1 MRQAQY
7 QPRSPPKKPGIYLLD
22 DDFDMF
28 MTNPRNAP
36 LHKED
41 YIVLEED
48 AILPGGAV
56 SLLSKDAIAIFI
68 QYTAVGVIYGG
79 IAALSFPLIKIYFG
93 AQGYQTRAY
102 NTLVNIPWSFKLF
115 MGALSDCVPICGLR
129 HKPWIL
135 IGWFICLVSLIVL
148 ACLSPGETSL
158 TTKVPNDHLSTYTL
172 LSIVA
177 SFGYVMSDCAS
188 DALVVTYAM
197 REPLAIRGRMQT
209 AIYTCRTVGEI
220 FSYLLVGI
228 LLNSPK
234 FGGQF
239 DFSIA
244 INVIYI
250 ILCIPCAMAMASAC
264 IIITEHKTE
273 TVPFRKWIR
282 QFWQFLQK
290 QAMWQVLAFRFISN
304 IFQNFDSVAVS
315 PMGQYWAKVQPFMD
329 GITKVIGR
337 VFYTMVLGRNSL
349 Q

>member
-28 MTNPRNAP
+28 MTNPRNAL

-115 MGALSDCVPICGLR
+115 MGALR
-129 HKPWIL
+129 
-135 IGWFICLVSLIVL
+135 
-148 ACLSPGETSL
+148 ETSL

-264 IIITEHKTE
+264 IIIIEHKT
-273 TVPFRKWIR
+273 
-282 QFWQFLQK
+282 
-290 QAMWQVLAFRFISN
+290 
-304 IFQNFDSVAVS
+304 
-315 PMGQYWAKVQPFMD
+315 
-329 GITKVIGR
+329 
-337 VFYTMVLGRNSL
+337 
-349 Q
+349 